1 MSELHREHQ
10 GIAAPSLSFLSL
22 AKGEVVPLSLGKTN
36 AAMACPA
43 RPQGT
48 KAG

>member
-1 MSELHREHQ
+1 MSELHREPQ
-10 GIAAPSLSFLSL
+10 VIAASSVFSLSL

-36 AAMACPA
+36 AAMAYPA